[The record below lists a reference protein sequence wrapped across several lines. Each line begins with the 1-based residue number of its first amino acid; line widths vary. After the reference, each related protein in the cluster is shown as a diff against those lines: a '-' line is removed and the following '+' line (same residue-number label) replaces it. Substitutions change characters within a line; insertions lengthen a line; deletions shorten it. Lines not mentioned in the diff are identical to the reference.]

1 MPYPNAPVTIAEP
14 PGASRT
20 GLGIGLMILGFMF
33 FSITDATA
41 KFLTQDFPPLQIAWF
56 RQLGLLSV
64 GLWILATRGLPVLKT
79 KRPVLQVLRGCAAA
93 ISASAFIFAVGYVP
107 LADAV
112 AVSFIAP
119 FAVTILAAL
128 VLRETVGIRR
138 WSAVT
143 VGFIGTLIVIRPG
156 LGILH
161 PAIFVV
167 VFAASMFAMRQIL
180 SRVLGPVDRT
190 ATTIL
195 YTAISSVA
203 LLTVPMVFVWQ
214 TPTSLQQVLLI
225 LLLAGAAGTGEL
237 LIIRALELA
246 EAATLGPALKAQ
258 CMAGDDELRY
268 ALAYAQFRS
277 GRHLEAERSLAG
289 IGDPDLFAKASQLR
303 KAMASCR
310 ADPNRCL

>member
-1 MPYPNAPVTIAEP
+1 MPYPNAPIATTEP
-14 PGASRT
+14 PHASRT

-33 FSITDATA
+33 FSMADATA
-41 KFLTQDFPPLQIAWF
+41 KFLTQDFQPFQIAWF

-79 KRPVLQVLRGCAAA
+79 KRPVLQILRGCAAA
-93 ISASAFIFAVGYVP
+93 MSASAFIFAVGYVP

-138 WSAVT
+138 WTAVT

-167 VFAASMFAMRQIL
+167 IGAASLFATRQIL

-190 ATTIL
+190 ATTITF
-195 YTAISSVA
+195 TAISSVV

-214 TPTSLQQVLLI
+214 TPTSLQQVFLI
-225 LLLAGAAGTGEL
+225 LLLASAAGVGEL

-246 EAATLGPALKAQ
+246 EAATLAPMQYTMIIWASGLSWLVFGQLPDQWTLLGAAII
-258 CMAGDDELRY
+258 MASGIYTLHRER
-268 ALAYAQFRS
+268 LA
-277 GRHLEAERSLAG
+277 
-289 IGDPDLFAKASQLR
+289 AKARRLQG
-303 KAMASCR
+303 
-310 ADPNRCL
+310 